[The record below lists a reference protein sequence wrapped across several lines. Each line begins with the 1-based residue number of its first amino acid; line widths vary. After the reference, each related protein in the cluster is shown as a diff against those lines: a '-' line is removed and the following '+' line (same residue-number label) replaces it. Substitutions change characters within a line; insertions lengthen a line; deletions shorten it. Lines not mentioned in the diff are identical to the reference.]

1 MTIGRAVIEIRRYR
15 DEDRGAT
22 ALLWMASWRSTGLA
36 VALEPAEAELY
47 AHSYQR
53 IARELAAGW
62 VVHLA
67 WDDSRLVGFLA
78 LKPQAGCLDQIFV
91 LPEAQGTGVGRALL
105 DFAKDRLPNGMWL
118 HTAVDNTR
126 ACRFY
131 ERAGFTRGEIETH
144 PVLGHL
150 TVIYRWP

>member
-1 MTIGRAVIEIRRYR
+1 MIEIRPYR
-15 DEDRGAT
+15 DKDRGAT
-22 ALLWMASWRSTGLA
+22 AWLWMASWRSTGLS

-47 AHSYQR
+47 ALSHQR
-53 IARELAAGW
+53 IVCEMATGW

-67 WDDSRLVGFLA
+67 WDGGRLVGFLA

-91 LPEAQGTGVGRALL
+91 LPEEQGKGVGRALL
-105 DFAKDRLPNGMWL
+105 DFAKEQLPTGIWL
-118 HTAVDNTR
+118 RTAAANTR

-131 ERAGFTRGEIETH
+131 ERNGFTRSKAEAH
-144 PVLGHL
+144 PVLGYP